1 MRDKYIL
8 SGTRNREQKM
18 NKPLPGTPTTTTVS
32 GLDAALPATLLG
44 QVTGNVRDARA
55 PATRR
60 AYAKAWAA
68 FAHWCEH
75 HGRASLPASPETVGA
90 YLAHRAV
97 PTDHEGSTET
107 PGKPAAPAT
116 LTLILAAVSTAHR
129 LAGHPL
135 DTRHPF
141 IRENIRGIR
150 VKSRHTSRQARPL
163 LADELA
169 LILETLGEDPK
180 AVRDAALLVIGW
192 AGALRRSE
200 LVGLDWQSRG
210 TGRGAIFITDVAVEI
225 ALHRSKAS
233 QTDAVKVIIP
243 KADMP
248 DAAPLLE
255 RWAALARLAPGE
267 PVFRGVDRHENLLPG
282 RLNDSN
288 VVRAIKQRC
297 RQAARA
303 RGLSETQADAMAE
316 AFSGHSLRAGYAT
329 SAAAVE
335 RPGYR
340 IQQHMRHR
348 SADMTNRYIRAADQ
362 LNHSGLKGVWRGGPF
377 AARRTQ
383 ALKV

>member
-1 MRDKYIL
+1 
-8 SGTRNREQKM
+8 M
-18 NKPLPGTPTTTTVS
+18 NKIPPATPEASTVAT
-32 GLDAALPATLLG
+32 LEATLPAHLVD
-44 QVTGNVRDARA
+44 QITGNVRDARA

-68 FAHWCEH
+68 FAAWCEA
-75 HGRASLPASPETVGA
+75 HGRSALPATPQTVGA
-90 YLAHRAV
+90 YLAHRAAPADDEPFV
-97 PTDHEGSTET
+97 PTGKLR
-107 PGKPAAPAT
+107 KPAAPAT
-116 LTLILAAVSTAHR
+116 LALILAAVSTAHR

-135 DTRHPF
+135 DTRHPL
-141 IRENIRGIR
+141 IRENLRGIR
-150 VKSRHTSRQARPL
+150 ANSAHTSRQARPL

-169 LILETLGEDPK
+169 LILETLGGDPK

-200 LVGLDWQSRG
+200 LVGLDWQTRG
-210 TGRGAIFITDVAVEI
+210 TGRGAIAITDVAVEI
-225 ALHRSKAS
+225 ELHRSKAS
-233 QTDAVKVIIP
+233 QTDAVRVIIP

-248 DAAPLLE
+248 DAAPVLD
-255 RWAALARLAPGE
+255 RWAAVANLVPGA
-267 PVFRGVDRHENLLPG
+267 PVFRGVDRHGHILPG

-303 RGLSETQADAMAE
+303 RGLSEAAADEMAN

-348 SADMTNRYIRAADQ
+348 SADMTARYIRAADQ
-362 LNHSGLKGVWRGGPF
+362 LHNSGLKGVWRGGAF
-377 AARRTQ
+377 SARRTQ
-383 ALKV
+383 ALQVTEDTNDDGNDG